1 MTAYDY
7 DSIVNKIDVISQ
19 DARIVGRIQEVR
31 YDPHDYTI
39 TGLAVRCEKEIS
51 SIIDAGNSKSRIL
64 IKPDN
69 GFELYD
75 VLLLSDTLENAKAY
89 IQPDIDTMSAV
100 RGFIGKDVITSE
112 HLKLG
117 VIDAVYLDLDGWF
130 IDSFLI
136 KVDKDAHTPL
146 GLKKLLKAKR
156 IRGVKADHISVMSEN
171 ILLGITMEDVRGI
184 MLPDED

>member
-19 DARIVGRIQEVR
+19 DARIIGRIQEVR

-51 SIIDAGNSKSRIL
+51 SLIEAGNSKSRIL
-64 IKPDN
+64 IKPEN
-69 GFELYD
+69 FELYD
-75 VLLLSDTLENAKAY
+75 VLLLADTVEEAKAY
-89 IQPDIDTMSAV
+89 IQPDMDTRSAV

-117 VIDAVYLDLDGWF
+117 TIDAVYLDLDGWF

>member
-51 SIIDAGNSKSRIL
+51 AMIEAGSGKSRIL
-64 IKPDN
+64 IKPES
-69 GFELYD
+69 FTLYD
-75 VLLLSDTLENAKAY
+75 VLLLADTVEDAKAY
-89 IQPDIDTMSAV
+89 IQPDMDTMSAV
-100 RGFIGKDVITSE
+100 RGFIGKEVITSE
-112 HLKLG
+112 HIKLG
-117 VIDAVYLDLDGWF
+117 TIDAVYLDLDGWF

-136 KVDKDAHTPL
+136 KVDKDAHATL

-156 IRGVKADHISVMSEN
+156 IRGIKADHISVMAESV
-171 ILLGITMEDVRGI
+171 ILGITMEDVKGI
-184 MLPDED
+184 MLPDEE